1 MEKYGIEAEIS
12 IDKRFHMD
20 IQYVRC
26 GEPLSGRIAVLC
38 CVIENT
44 LRGLNC
50 GEVKIVSFTREKNHG
65 TEKRGVETKVIQNH

>member
-44 LRGLNC
+44 LQAWAA
-50 GEVKIVSFTREKNHG
+50 EKSKIVSFTREKNHG

>member
-50 GEVKIVSFTREKNHG
+50 GEVKDSFIYEGEKSWNRK
-65 TEKRGVETKVIQNH
+65 KRR